1 MPSNSVHP
9 VVVVV
14 AGMAFGFVVAG
25 IGFTRYDEL
34 LAMFSFSDLRM
45 FLAFGGAVALSMV
58 AYRLLKTARPM
69 PSRRLH
75 RGTVPGAIIFGVG
88 WVVSGACPSIAFAQ
102 LGQGKLWAVLSLAG
116 MMAGAALYD
125 VLNERYWRIGRDS
138 C

>member
-1 MPSNSVHP
+1 MQHDKVHP
-9 VVVVV
+9 VVVVA
-14 AGMAFGFVVAG
+14 AGVAFGFVVSG

-58 AYRLLKTARPM
+58 AYHLLKSARPM
-69 PSRRLH
+69 PRRRLH
-75 RGTVPGAIIFGVG
+75 RGTVPGALIFGVG
-88 WVVSGACPSIAFAQ
+88 WVVSGACPSIALAQ
-102 LGQGKLWAVLSLAG
+102 LGQGKLWALVSLAG

-125 VLNERYWRIGRDS
+125 ALNERYWHIGRDS